1 MTGKI
6 YKFRTRSP
14 KVIALLD
21 RLPRGFRTPVIEVAL
36 ILYTASSEGEIFLN
50 QLASEDKTG
59 SGPTRKRQEM
69 NTPGKKKKQEE
80 KKTGMV
86 KQNSFLTKFKGDFI
100 Q

>member
-36 ILYTASSEGEIFLN
+36 TLYTASREGEIFLN
-50 QLASEDKTG
+50 QLVSENETG
-59 SGPTRKRQEM
+59 SDPARKRQET
-69 NTPGKKKKQEE
+69 NTLGKKKRQEGE
-80 KKTGMV
+80 KTGTV
-86 KQNSFLTKFKGDFI
+86 KQNSFLKKFKGDLF

>member
-21 RLPRGFRTPVIEVAL
+21 RLPRGFRAPVIEVAL
-36 ILYTASSEGEIFLN
+36 TLYTASREGEIFLN

-59 SGPTRKRQEM
+59 SCPARKRQET
-69 NTPGKKKKQEE
+69 NTPGKKKRQEGE
-80 KKTGMV
+80 KTGRV

-100 Q
+100 K

>member
-36 ILYTASSEGEIFLN
+36 TLYTASREGEIFLN

-59 SGPTRKRQEM
+59 PDSARKRQGT
-69 NTPGKKKKQEE
+69 NTPAKKNRQEGE
-80 KKTGMV
+80 KTGTV
-86 KQNSFLTKFKGDFI
+86 KQNSFLKKFKGDFI